1 MDVTSDAIRTAALCR
16 CCGDSA
22 ETRALVSHFDAKVT
36 RLEDKWGSGSRGR
49 LEIHVVLLVWTHAA
63 LFMSSESMF
72 ALRTPDSAQI
82 ITASGP
88 K

>member
-22 ETRALVSHFDAKVT
+22 ETRALVIHFDAKVT
-36 RLEDKWGSGSRGR
+36 RLEDKWGSRSRGMK
-49 LEIHVVLLVWTHAA
+49 IHVVLLVWTYAA
-63 LFMSSESMF
+63 TFMDSESMF
-72 ALRTPDSAQI
+72 ALRTPNSAHI